1 MTKIPYEDRTEP
13 QTNEKKFKT
22 FCAMASLFI
31 VSKALEMGFTFR
43 DVAVSMFRM
52 GEDLINYGQLSGD
65 IEEGDAESIKKEAA
79 ELAGDKLEEVEADG
93 IADVI
98 RKYGR
103 K

>member
-13 QTNEKKFKT
+13 QSRFKG
-22 FCAMASLFI
+22 FCAMASLFLM
-31 VSKALEMGFTFR
+31 SKGLEMGFTFR
-43 DVAVSMFRM
+43 DVALSMFRM
-52 GEDLINYGQLSGD
+52 GEDLINYGRLSGD
-65 IEEGDAESIKKEAA
+65 IKEGDAESIKKEAA
-79 ELAGDKLEEVEADG
+79 ELAGEKLEEVEADG